1 MIDFL
6 QTNFENILAI
16 IGGVV
21 AVATAIVA
29 ITPSTKDNE
38 ILTKIVNVL
47 EKLSL
52 LNTKDN
58 KEILNKNK

>member
-21 AVATAIVA
+21 AIATAIVA

>member
-6 QTNFENILAI
+6 QTNFENILSI

-21 AVATAIVA
+21 AIATAIVA